1 MAQFNPNKIKAFTD
15 FLELQNDLKLA
26 QTSYEN
32 AKNMEVVT
40 DTIMGMGMVSGA
52 AAQKQYMKSRN
63 RKLLLVGMVL
73 AGGAYLYNKTNKNN
87 QVIQESLKSIGTA
100 VGNTLIK
107 KENSQEI
114 PLNLVEKQKNEVPCY
129 EK

>member
-1 MAQFNPNKIKAFTD
+1 MAQFNPSKIKEFTD

-40 DTIMGMGMVSGA
+40 YTIMGMVTGA
-52 AAQKQYMKSRN
+52 AAQKHYMKSRN

-73 AGGAYLYNKTNKNN
+73 AGGAYLYNKTK
-87 QVIQESLKSIGTA
+87 T
-100 VGNTLIK
+100 K
-107 KENSQEI
+107 KEKSQER
-114 PLNLVEKQKNEVPCY
+114 PYKDYSGQSYSPKSSRKTKNEVPYY

>member
-1 MAQFNPNKIKAFTD
+1 MAQFNPNKIKEFTD

-40 DTIMGMGMVSGA
+40 DTIMSMGIKTGA
-52 AAQKQYMKSRN
+52 AAQKHYMKSRN

-73 AGGAYLYNKTNKNN
+73 AGGAYLYNKTK
-87 QVIQESLKSIGTA
+87 T
-100 VGNTLIK
+100 K
-107 KENSQEI
+107 KEKSQEH
-114 PLNLVEKQKNEVPCY
+114 PYKDYSGQSYSPKSSRKN
-129 EK
+129 KK

>member
-32 AKNMEVVT
+32 AKNMEVLT
-40 DTIMGMGMVSGA
+40 DTIMGMGVVTGA

-63 RKLLLVGMVL
+63 RKLVLAGMVL
-73 AGGAYLYNKTNKNN
+73 AGGAYLYNKTK
-87 QVIQESLKSIGTA
+87 A
-100 VGNTLIK
+100 K
-107 KENSQEI
+107 KENSQER
-114 PLNLVEKQKNEVPCY
+114 PYKDYSGQSYKPKHRY
-129 EK
+129 Y